1 MQVALTVVAVLA
13 GLLWPLATDIR
24 WIGLPLAVALAVLS
38 RLQWAYYKKH
48 L

>member
-1 MQVALTVVAVLA
+1 MAT
-13 GLLWPLATDIR
+13 GLLIGLFWPASVDVR
-24 WIGLPLAVALAVLS
+24 WIGLPLAAALAILT